1 MLPIVSAS
9 VEPRCSVITQSDGD
23 LFPCAWADDGALYAA
38 NGDGKGFDL
47 SAEWCDIVVNRIDGG
62 IGGLRGVR
70 LTGQEGVGS
79 VFADPAHYNRKPTGM
94 ACVDGVLYLAVQN
107 LNKDPGQFGFDD
119 VPYATICRSDD
130 KGKTWTWDREKPM
143 FDGYRFTT
151 LMFLD
156 YGKNYENCPD
166 DYVLA
171 YGMDDNWRASISGK
185 VRDPQ
190 ELYLARVRRDQIM
203 NREAWT
209 FFCGMEGDSPLFSKD
224 IGLRKPVLTDTRRV
238 LVTPPEGKGS
248 PKLSMSVISQ
258 GSVVYNKPLGRYL
271 YTSWTENTFE
281 FYEAPAP
288 WGPFRLFLS
297 YDFGF
302 YPWTEE
308 RYGGYATVIPS
319 KFISEDGKTMYVQSN
334 TFVGGTHKYAF
345 NLRKLTVETGEAR

>member
-1 MLPIVSAS
+1 MLPIISAH
-9 VEPRCSVITQSDGD
+9 VEDCCSVITQSDGD

-47 SAEWCDIVVNRIDGG
+47 SSRWCDIVVNRIDGE
-62 IGGLRGVR
+62 IGALSGVR

-94 ACVDGVLYLAVQN
+94 VCVDGVLYLAVQN
-107 LNKDPGQFGFDD
+107 LNKDPGAFGFDD
-119 VPYATICRSDD
+119 VPCATICRSED
-130 KGKTWTWDREKPM
+130 KGRTWAWERTRPM

-151 LMFLD
+151 VMFLD
-156 YGKNYENCPD
+156 YGKNHENCPD
-166 DYVLA
+166 AFVYA
-171 YGMDDNWRASISGK
+171 YGMDNNWRASLCGK

-190 ELYLARVRRDQIM
+190 ELYLARVRRDRILD
-203 NREAWT
+203 REAWT
-209 FFCGMEGDSPLFSKD
+209 FYAGMEGGAPVFAGEID
-224 IGLRKPVLTDTRRV
+224 RRAPVLADTRRV
-238 LVTPPEGKGS
+238 RVTPPEGKGS
-248 PKLSMSVISQ
+248 AIQDMSVISQ
-258 GSVVYNKPLGRYL
+258 GGVVYNRPLNRYI

-297 YDFGF
+297 HDFGF
-302 YPWTEE
+302 YPWTDE

-319 KFISEDGKTMYVQSN
+319 KFISTDGKTMYVQSN

-345 NLRKLTVETGEAR
+345 NLRKLTVETGTIK

>member
-1 MLPIVSAS
+1 MLPIISAH
-9 VEPRCSVITQSDGD
+9 VEDCCSVITQSDGD

-47 SAEWCDIVVNRIDGG
+47 SSRWCDIVVNRIDGE
-62 IGGLRGVR
+62 IGALSGVR

-94 ACVDGVLYLAVQN
+94 VCVDGVLYLAVQN
-107 LNKDPGQFGFDD
+107 LNKDPGAFGFDD
-119 VPYATICRSDD
+119 VPCATICRSED
-130 KGKTWTWDREKPM
+130 KGRTWAWERTRPM

-151 LMFLD
+151 VMFLD
-156 YGKNYENCPD
+156 YGKNHENCPD
-166 DYVLA
+166 AFVYA
-171 YGMDDNWRASISGK
+171 YGMDNNWRASLCGK

-190 ELYLARVRRDQIM
+190 ELYLARVRRDRILD
-203 NREAWT
+203 REAWT
-209 FFCGMEGDSPLFSKD
+209 FYAGMEGGAPVFAGEID
-224 IGLRKPVLTDTRRV
+224 RRAPVLVDTRRV
-238 LVTPPEGKGS
+238 RVTPPEGKGS
-248 PKLSMSVISQ
+248 AIQDMSVISQ
-258 GSVVYNKPLGRYL
+258 GGVVYNRPLNRYI

-297 YDFGF
+297 HDFGF
-302 YPWTEE
+302 YPWTDE

-319 KFISEDGKTMYVQSN
+319 KFISTDGKTMYVQSN

-345 NLRKLTVETGEAR
+345 NLRKLTVETGTIK